1 MRHLMVKNSND
12 PMRLPKMMIRVLLLL
27 CFSLVSDVMLFAQ
40 ADTITSQARPLA
52 PPPPPPPPPPS
63 DDEAPYYVVE
73 RMPRFPG
80 CEDKGTEEE
89 KKACAQEQLLA
100 FVAKHLVYP
109 DSARQ
114 AGIEGTVVVRFTVF
128 KDGSVGDATLIR
140 DIGYGC
146 GTAGMQVVEEM
157 VNQRIRFTPTGSR
170 GRAVNVY
177 FNLPVKFRLTDEE
190 H

>member
-1 MRHLMVKNSND
+1 ML
-12 PMRLPKMMIRVLLLL
+12 LPKMMMIRVLLLL
-27 CFSLVSDVMLFAQ
+27 CFSLASDVTLFAQ
-40 ADTITSQARPLA
+40 ADTIASQAKPLN
-52 PPPPPPPPPPS
+52 PPPPPPPPLTL
-63 DDEAPYYVVE
+63 DDLDRPFHVVE

-89 KKACAQEQLLA
+89 KKACAQEKLLA

-114 AGIEGTVVVRFTVF
+114 AGIEGTAVVRFTVF
-128 KDGSVGDATLIR
+128 KDGSVGDATLLR

-146 GTAGMQVVEEM
+146 GAAALQVIEEM
-157 VNQRIRFTPTGSR
+157 VNQRTRFTPTSSR

-177 FNLPVKFRLTDEE
+177 FNLPVKFRLEDEE

>member
-1 MRHLMVKNSND
+1 MVKNSND
-12 PMRLPKMMIRVLLLL
+12 PMWLPKMMMIRVLLLL
-27 CFSLVSDVMLFAQ
+27 CFLLASDVMLFAQ
-40 ADTITSQARPLA
+40 ADTITSQAKPLT
-52 PPPPPPPPPPS
+52 PPPPS
-63 DDEAPYYVVE
+63 SDDLERPSHVVE

-89 KKACAQEQLLA
+89 KKACAQEKLLA

-114 AGIEGTVVVRFTVF
+114 AGIEGTAVVRFTVF
-128 KDGSVGDATLIR
+128 KDGSVGDATLVR

-146 GTAGMQVVEEM
+146 GAAAMQVVEEM

>member
-1 MRHLMVKNSND
+1 M
-12 PMRLPKMMIRVLLLL
+12 PLPKMMMIRMLLLL
-27 CFSLVSDVMLFAQ
+27 CFSLASDVMLFAQ
-40 ADTITSQARPLA
+40 VDTITSQAKPLIPPPPS
-52 PPPPPPPPPPS
+52 PPPPPLTL
-63 DDEAPYYVVE
+63 DDLDRPFHVVE

-114 AGIEGTVVVRFTVF
+114 AGIEGTAVVRFTVF
-128 KDGSVGDATLIR
+128 KDGSVGDAILIR

-146 GTAGMQVVEEM
+146 GTAAMQVVEEM
-157 VNQRIRFTPTGSR
+157 VNQRIRFTTTGSR

-177 FNLPVKFRLTDEE
+177 INLPVKFRLTDEE